1 MKLVSIIVPAYNVE
15 KTIEKCLKSLMAQ
28 TYSNIE
34 IIVVD
39 DGSKDRTFSISQAI
53 WKMPEKLE

>member
-39 DGSKDRTFSISQAI
+39 DKRQTNFKVG
-53 WKMPEKLE
+53 

>member
-1 MKLVSIIVPAYNVE
+1 MAGKYYGALVSIIITTHNRENLLPRAIDSVL
-15 KTIEKCLKSLMAQ
+15 IQ

-39 DGSKDRTFSISQAI
+39 DGSKDNTPQVVNQ
-53 WKMPEKLE
+53 